1 MNALSLWLLCWKE
14 RRHCVSNFT
23 SVCRAVGRVLVSTA
37 FHLPISYVSHSE
49 ALLWIQMWRDPGF
62 VAEGR
67 VPPHRH
73 MSSLVDMPAHTH
85 WAHGSSLPLKRIH
98 VLYRTEMCC
107 LHCPNPHLL
116 FSSCTLAEGLGA
128 GLPDMTAGRERGR
141 TDVPFFPP
149 VLTSLFPSLVGTFS
163 TGSKPTCR
171 LVCVHGVLLK
181 NLDTEPCASGNRTKG
196 RVYLVPGVSSSIP
209 ETHAVSI
216 STKCST

>member
-1 MNALSLWLLCWKE
+1 
-14 RRHCVSNFT
+14 
-23 SVCRAVGRVLVSTA
+23 
-37 FHLPISYVSHSE
+37 
-49 ALLWIQMWRDPGF
+49 
-62 VAEGR
+62 
-67 VPPHRH
+67 
-73 MSSLVDMPAHTH
+73 
-85 WAHGSSLPLKRIH
+85 
-98 VLYRTEMCC
+98 
-107 LHCPNPHLL
+107 
-116 FSSCTLAEGLGA
+116 
-128 GLPDMTAGRERGR
+128 MTPGRERVR

>member
-1 MNALSLWLLCWKE
+1 MFLTLRPYCEFRCEGTLSLWQKE
-14 RRHCVSNFT
+14 GSLHIVICQ
-23 SVCRAVGRVLVSTA
+23 VLWTC
-37 FHLPISYVSHSE
+37 L
-49 ALLWIQMWRDPGF
+49 
-62 VAEGR
+62 
-67 VPPHRH
+67 
-73 MSSLVDMPAHTH
+73 HTH

-98 VLYRTEMCC
+98 VLYRTETCC